1 MVRSRFAAQMELLN
15 TELIVMGTLCENALE
30 HVMQALQ
37 EDNDALNR
45 EIIILGKRTEEKER
59 EVENICINLLLKQQP
74 VASDLRQ
81 ISAALKMITD
91 LSRIGEQAGNIAEIL
106 GKAEFGRDYDTTL
119 LQQMATAAKK
129 MVSTSLDAFVK
140 GDLRLAQ
147 QVERDD
153 DVVDELF
160 SRAKKELIQVIRS
173 TQDSGEQAIDY
184 LMIAKYFEKI
194 GDHAVNISQW
204 VLFMITGA
212 HEEDTVHELIR
223 AYYIRLW
230 YCGRRFHCDIGRNS
244 GTYLRSSVDG
254 TYPQQR
260 RNGCRG
266 GERSWQCRTKRHVCR
281 FDYSDCV
288 LPYIDFDRNRRKIL
302 YADGQDAGVL
312 YYRCFA
318 AVADLCAD
326 DGFLAPEAYG
336 IGKTDIGRPLF

>member
-1 MVRSRFAAQMELLN
+1 MVRSRFTAQMELLN

-45 EIIILGKRTEEKER
+45 EIVILDKRTEEKER

-91 LSRIGEQAGNIAEIL
+91 LSRISEQAGNIAEIL

-129 MVSTSLDAFVK
+129 MVSTSLDTFVK

-160 SRAKKELIQVIRS
+160 SKAKKRIDPGH
-173 TQDSGEQAIDY
+173 TQHSG
-184 LMIAKYFEKI
+184 
-194 GDHAVNISQW
+194 
-204 VLFMITGA
+204 
-212 HEEDTVHELIR
+212 
-223 AYYIRLW
+223 
-230 YCGRRFHCDIGRNS
+230 
-244 GTYLRSSVDG
+244 
-254 TYPQQR
+254 
-260 RNGCRG
+260 
-266 GERSWQCRTKRHVCR
+266 
-281 FDYSDCV
+281 
-288 LPYIDFDRNRRKIL
+288 
-302 YADGQDAGVL
+302 
-312 YYRCFA
+312 
-318 AVADLCAD
+318 
-326 DGFLAPEAYG
+326 
-336 IGKTDIGRPLF
+336 

>member
-129 MVSTSLDAFVK
+129 MVSTSLDAFRNLIICGKVFV
-140 GDLRLAQ
+140 
-147 QVERDD
+147 VE
-153 DVVDELF
+153 
-160 SRAKKELIQVIRS
+160 SQLIVHRS
-173 TQDSGEQAIDY
+173 LKMSHPPQ
-184 LMIAKYFEKI
+184 YF
-194 GDHAVNISQW
+194 
-204 VLFMITGA
+204 
-212 HEEDTVHELIR
+212 R
-223 AYYIRLW
+223 
-230 YCGRRFHCDIGRNS
+230 
-244 GTYLRSSVDG
+244 
-254 TYPQQR
+254 
-260 RNGCRG
+260 
-266 GERSWQCRTKRHVCR
+266 
-281 FDYSDCV
+281 
-288 LPYIDFDRNRRKIL
+288 IDFCITESS
-302 YADGQDAGVL
+302 A
-312 YYRCFA
+312 
-318 AVADLCAD
+318 
-326 DGFLAPEAYG
+326 
-336 IGKTDIGRPLF
+336 

>member
-173 TQDSGEQAIDY
+173 TRDSGEQAIDY

-212 HEEDTVHELIR
+212 HEEDTVHDL
-223 AYYIRLW
+223 L
-230 YCGRRFHCDIGRNS
+230 
-244 GTYLRSSVDG
+244 
-254 TYPQQR
+254 
-260 RNGCRG
+260 RG
-266 GERSWQCRTKRHVCR
+266 GRS
-281 FDYSDCV
+281 
-288 LPYIDFDRNRRKIL
+288 
-302 YADGQDAGVL
+302 
-312 YYRCFA
+312 
-318 AVADLCAD
+318 
-326 DGFLAPEAYG
+326 
-336 IGKTDIGRPLF
+336 

>member
-45 EIIILGKRTEEKER
+45 EII
-59 EVENICINLLLKQQP
+59 
-74 VASDLRQ
+74 
-81 ISAALKMITD
+81 
-91 LSRIGEQAGNIAEIL
+91 IL

-160 SRAKKELIQVIRS
+160 SRAKKELIQVISS

-212 HEEDTVHELIR
+212 HEEDTVHDL
-223 AYYIRLW
+223 L
-230 YCGRRFHCDIGRNS
+230 
-244 GTYLRSSVDG
+244 
-254 TYPQQR
+254 
-260 RNGCRG
+260 RG
-266 GERSWQCRTKRHVCR
+266 GRS
-281 FDYSDCV
+281 
-288 LPYIDFDRNRRKIL
+288 
-302 YADGQDAGVL
+302 
-312 YYRCFA
+312 
-318 AVADLCAD
+318 
-326 DGFLAPEAYG
+326 
-336 IGKTDIGRPLF
+336 

>member
-45 EIIILGKRTEEKER
+45 EIVILGKRTEEKER

-106 GKAEFGRDYDTTL
+106 GKAEFGRDYDTT
-119 LQQMATAAKK
+119 AAKK

-160 SRAKKELIQVIRS
+160 SKAKKELIQVIRS

-212 HEEDTVHELIR
+212 HEEDTVHDL
-223 AYYIRLW
+223 L
-230 YCGRRFHCDIGRNS
+230 
-244 GTYLRSSVDG
+244 
-254 TYPQQR
+254 
-260 RNGCRG
+260 RG
-266 GERSWQCRTKRHVCR
+266 GRS
-281 FDYSDCV
+281 
-288 LPYIDFDRNRRKIL
+288 
-302 YADGQDAGVL
+302 
-312 YYRCFA
+312 
-318 AVADLCAD
+318 
-326 DGFLAPEAYG
+326 
-336 IGKTDIGRPLF
+336 